1 MTTRNNIN
9 AWELSL
15 YIFAV
20 LTVLSL
26 MAIIVLFQFPGCGK
40 AAYYAIYAMQVSILM
55 LILSISKVK

>member
-1 MTTRNNIN
+1 MTTKSNNN
-9 AWELSL
+9 VWELSL

-26 MAIIVLFQFPGCGK
+26 MAIIVLFQVPGYGR

-55 LILSISKVK
+55 LILSISKVE

>member
-26 MAIIVLFQFPGCGK
+26 MAIIVLFQLPEMEKHLCKFGACCDLLEKRICRAEK
-40 AAYYAIYAMQVSILM
+40 AG
-55 LILSISKVK
+55 

>member
-15 YIFAV
+15 YIFAA
-20 LTVLSL
+20 LTIISL
-26 MAIIVLFQFPGCGK
+26 IAIIVLFQVPGYGR

-55 LILSISKVK
+55 LILSISKVE